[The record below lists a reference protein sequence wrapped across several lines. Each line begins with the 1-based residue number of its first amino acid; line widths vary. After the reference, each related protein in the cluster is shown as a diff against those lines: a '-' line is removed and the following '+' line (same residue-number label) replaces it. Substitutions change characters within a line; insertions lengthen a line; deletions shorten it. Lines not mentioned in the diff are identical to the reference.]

1 MQNGERFI
9 TKIDAIKKEI
19 ESRHIRE
26 FNKLYRRIG
35 NDLINIVTN
44 SGSVDFQ
51 TIIQNY
57 KPDYIYIFRRIFQD
71 SKESGMGFEIR
82 SQFNFNKRNIIE
94 LKSVELKSVE
104 LKSVEVPKEEQDK
117 VNNKFDILYT
127 LLVNNKTEQLANDDF
142 IQSEATYFENAYK
155 NAQGDYI
162 SDVNKIKEE
171 TNKLRNELLFLA
183 GATLI
188 SEIQKRKTKQ
198 KRLEVLDKQ
207 LERVQQDAKT
217 ETVKKFKNQLE
228 KKIPIRSQSNAEYG
242 TGKASGEIRN
252 AEYQAVKESG
262 ASEVAKPKLVTFTT
276 GKLLIDRVKK
286 IWWEKSQFIRG
297 AKPRDNHRAISGSQS
312 NEQGNFFVS
321 YYEIPHP
328 RHESLP
334 ASESVRCRCEV
345 EYIVD

>member
-1 MQNGERFI
+1 MQNGEHFI
-9 TKIDAIKKEI
+9 FKIDAIKKEI
-19 ESRHIRE
+19 ENRHTRE

-71 SKESGMGFEIR
+71 AKDSGMGFEIR

-94 LKSVELKSVE
+94 LKSVEV
-104 LKSVEVPKEEQDK
+104 KSVEVPTEEQDK

-127 LLVNNKTEQLANDDF
+127 LLVNNKTEELASDEF
-142 IQSEATYFENAYK
+142 IQSEATYFENAY
-155 NAQGDYI
+155 NDAQGDYI
-162 SDVNKIKEE
+162 NDVNKLKEE
-171 TNKLRNELLFLA
+171 TSKLRNELLFLA
-183 GATLI
+183 GARLI
-188 SEIQKRKTKQ
+188 SEIAKRKAKQ

-207 LERVQQDAKT
+207 LERVQKNAKT

-228 KKIPIRSQSNAEYG
+228 KKIPTRSQSNAEYG
-242 TGKASGEIRN
+242 TGKASSEIRN
-252 AEYQAVKESG
+252 TEYQAVKESG
-262 ASEVAKPKLVTFTT
+262 ASEVVKPNLVTFVR

-297 AKPRDNHRAISGSQS
+297 AKPRQNHLYISGSQS
-312 NEQGNFFVS
+312 NNQGNFFVGG
-321 YYEIPHP
+321 YEVPTP

-334 ASESVRCRCEV
+334 AKESVRCRCEI
-345 EYIVD
+345 EYVVD

>member
-9 TKIDAIKKEI
+9 FKIDAKKKEI
-19 ESRHIRE
+19 ENRHIRE

-71 SKESGMGFEIR
+71 AKESGMGFEIR

-94 LKSVELKSVE
+94 LKSVEI
-104 LKSVEVPKEEQDK
+104 PKAEQDK

-127 LLVNNKTEQLANDDF
+127 LLINNKTEQLASDDF
-142 IQSEATYFENAYK
+142 IQSEATYFENAY
-155 NAQGDYI
+155 NDAQGDYT
-162 SDVNKIKEE
+162 SDVNKLKDE

-183 GATLI
+183 GARLI
-188 SEIQKRKTKQ
+188 SEIAKRKAKQ

-207 LERVQQDAKT
+207 LEKIQKDAKT

-228 KKIPIRSQSNAEYG
+228 KKIPTRSQSNAEYG
-242 TGKASGEIRN
+242 TGKASSEIRN
-252 AEYQAVKESG
+252 AEYQAIKESG
-262 ASEVAKPKLVTFTT
+262 ASEVAKPSPFTFTR
-276 GKLLIDRVKK
+276 GKLLIDRIKK
-286 IWWEKSQFIRG
+286 TWWDKTQFIAG
-297 AKPRDNHRAISGSQS
+297 AKPRDNHLAISGSQS
-312 NEQGNFFVS
+312 NSQGNFFVGG
-321 YYEIPHP
+321 YEVPTP

-334 ASESVRCRCEV
+334 LKESVRCRCEV
-345 EYIVD
+345 EYVVD

>member
-9 TKIDAIKKEI
+9 FKIDAIKKEI

-71 SKESGMGFEIR
+71 AKESGMGFEIR

-94 LKSVELKSVE
+94 LKSVEI
-104 LKSVEVPKEEQDK
+104 PKAEQDK

-127 LLVNNKTEQLANDDF
+127 LLINNKTEQLASDDF
-142 IQSEATYFENAYK
+142 IQSEATYFENAY
-155 NAQGDYI
+155 NDAQGDYT
-162 SDVNKIKEE
+162 SDVNKLKDE

-183 GATLI
+183 GARLI
-188 SEIQKRKTKQ
+188 SEIAKRKAKQ

-207 LERVQQDAKT
+207 LERVQKDAKT
-217 ETVKKFKNQLE
+217 ETVKTFKNQLE
-228 KKIPIRSQSNAEYG
+228 KKIPTRSQSNAEYG
-242 TGKASGEIRN
+242 TGKASSEIRN
-252 AEYQAVKESG
+252 AEYQAIKESG
-262 ASEVAKPKLVTFTT
+262 ASEVAKPSPFTFTR
-276 GKLLIDRVKK
+276 GKLLIDRIKK
-286 IWWEKSQFIRG
+286 TWWDKTQFIAG
-297 AKPRDNHRAISGSQS
+297 AKPRDNHLAISGSQS
-312 NEQGNFFVS
+312 NNQGNFFVGG
-321 YYEIPHP
+321 YEVPTP

-334 ASESVRCRCEV
+334 AKESVRCRCEV
-345 EYIVD
+345 EYVVD

>member
-9 TKIDAIKKEI
+9 FKIDAKKKEI
-19 ESRHIRE
+19 ENRHTRE

-44 SGSVDFQ
+44 SGSVDFK

-71 SKESGMGFEIR
+71 ARESGMGFEIR
-82 SQFNFNKRNIIE
+82 SQFNFNKSNII
-94 LKSVELKSVE
+94 E

-142 IQSEATYFENAYK
+142 IQSEATYFENAY
-155 NAQGDYI
+155 NDAQGDYTN
-162 SDVNKIKEE
+162 DVNKIKEE

-183 GATLI
+183 GARLI
-188 SEIQKRKTKQ
+188 SEIAKRKAKQ

-207 LERVQQDAKT
+207 LERIQKDAKT
-217 ETVKKFKNQLE
+217 ETVKTFKNQLE
-228 KKIPIRSQSNAEYG
+228 KKIPTRSQSNAEYG
-242 TGKASGEIRN
+242 TGKASSEIRN
-252 AEYQAVKESG
+252 AEYQAIKESG
-262 ASEVAKPKLVTFTT
+262 ASEVAKPSPFTFTR
-276 GKLLIDRVKK
+276 GKLLIDRIKK
-286 IWWEKSQFIRG
+286 TWWDKTQFIAG
-297 AKPRDNHRAISGSQS
+297 AKPRDNHLAISGSQS
-312 NEQGNFFVS
+312 NSQGNFFVGG
-321 YYEIPHP
+321 YEVPTP

-334 ASESVRCRCEV
+334 LKESVRCRCEV
-345 EYIVD
+345 EYVVD

>member
-9 TKIDAIKKEI
+9 FEIDARKKEI
-19 ESRHIRE
+19 ENRHIRE

-44 SGSVDFQ
+44 SASVNFK

-71 SKESGMGFEIR
+71 AKESGMGFEIR

-94 LKSVELKSVE
+94 LKSI
-104 LKSVEVPKEEQDK
+104 EVLTEEQDK

-127 LLVNNKTEQLANDDF
+127 LLINNKTEQLANDDF
-142 IQSEATYFENAYK
+142 IQSEATYFENAY
-155 NAQGDYI
+155 NDAQGDYTN
-162 SDVNKIKEE
+162 DVNKLKEE
-171 TNKLRNELLFLA
+171 TNKLRNELLLLA

-188 SEIQKRKTKQ
+188 SEIAKRKAKQ
-198 KRLEVLDKQ
+198 KRLEALDKQ
-207 LERVQQDAKT
+207 LERVQKDAKT
-217 ETVKKFKNQLE
+217 ETIKKFKNQLE
-228 KKIPIRSQSNAEYG
+228 KKIPTRSQSNAEYG
-242 TGKASGEIRN
+242 TGKASSEVRN
-252 AEYQAVKESG
+252 AEYQAIKESG
-262 ASEVAKPKLVTFTT
+262 ASEAVKPNLVTFTT

-312 NEQGNFFVS
+312 NSQGNFFVS
-321 YYEIPHP
+321 GYEVPTP

-334 ASESVRCRCEV
+334 ASESVRCRCEI

>member
-9 TKIDAIKKEI
+9 FKIDAKKKEI

-71 SKESGMGFEIR
+71 AKESGMGFEIR
-82 SQFNFNKRNIIE
+82 SQFNFNKRHIIE

-104 LKSVEVPKEEQDK
+104 VPTEEQDK

-127 LLVNNKTEQLANDDF
+127 LLVNNKTEQLASDEF
-142 IQSEATYFENAYK
+142 IQSEATYFENAY
-155 NAQGDYI
+155 NDAQGDYT
-162 SDVNKIKEE
+162 SYVSKLKEE

-188 SEIQKRKTKQ
+188 SEIAKRKAKQ

-207 LERVQQDAKT
+207 LEKIQKDAKT
-217 ETVKKFKNQLE
+217 ETVKNFKNQLE
-228 KKIPIRSQSNAEYG
+228 KKIPTRSQSNAEYG
-242 TGKASGEIRN
+242 TGKASSEIRN
-252 AEYQAVKESG
+252 AEYQAIKESG
-262 ASEVAKPKLVTFTT
+262 ASEVAKPSPFTFTR

-286 IWWEKSQFIRG
+286 IWWDKSQFIAG
-297 AKPRDNHRAISGSQS
+297 AKPRQNHLAISGSQS
-312 NEQGNFFVS
+312 NGQGNFFVS
-321 YYEIPHP
+321 GYEVPTP
-328 RHESLP
+328 RDESLP
-334 ASESVRCRCEV
+334 RSETARCRCEV

>member
-19 ESRHIRE
+19 EARHIRE

-44 SGSVDFQ
+44 SGTVDF
-51 TIIQNY
+51 TAIIQNY

-71 SKESGMGFEIR
+71 AKESGMGFEIR
-82 SQFNFNKRNIIE
+82 EQFNFNKRNIIE

-104 LKSVEVPKEEQDK
+104 VPTEEQDK

-127 LLVNNKTEQLANDDF
+127 LLVNNKTEQLANNDF

-162 SDVNKIKEE
+162 TDVNKIKEE

-188 SEIQKRKTKQ
+188 SEIQKRKAKQ

-217 ETVKKFKNQLE
+217 ETVKKFKSQLE

-242 TGKASGEIRN
+242 TGKASSEIRN

-321 YYEIPHP
+321 YYEVPHP

-334 ASESVRCRCEV
+334 ASESVHCRCEV
-345 EYIVD
+345 EYVVD

>member
-1 MQNGERFI
+1 MQNGKRFI
-9 TKIDAIKKEI
+9 FKIDAIKKEI

-51 TIIQNY
+51 TTIQNY

-71 SKESGMGFEIR
+71 AKESGMGFEIR

-94 LKSVELKSVE
+94 LKSVEI
-104 LKSVEVPKEEQDK
+104 PKEEQDK

-127 LLVNNKTEQLANDDF
+127 LLINNKTEQLANDDF
-142 IQSEATYFENAYK
+142 IQSEATYFGNVYNDAL
-155 NAQGDYI
+155 GDYTD
-162 SDVNKIKEE
+162 DVSKLKDES
-171 TNKLRNELLFLA
+171 NKLRNELLFLA

-188 SEIQKRKTKQ
+188 SEIAKRKAKQ

-207 LERVQQDAKT
+207 LERIQKDAKT

-228 KKIPIRSQSNAEYG
+228 KKIPTRSQSNAEYG
-242 TGKASGEIRN
+242 TGQASSEIRN
-252 AEYQAVKESG
+252 AEYQAIKESG
-262 ASEVAKPKLVTFTT
+262 ATEVAKPSTFTFT
-276 GKLLIDRVKK
+276 RGRLLIDRIKK
-286 IWWEKSQFIRG
+286 TWWEKSQFIAG
-297 AKPRDNHRAISGSQS
+297 AKPRQNHLAISGSQS
-312 NEQGNFFVS
+312 NNQGNFFVGG
-321 YYEIPHP
+321 YEVPTP

-334 ASESVRCRCEV
+334 RSETARCRCEV
-345 EYIVD
+345 EYIVS

>member
-19 ESRHIRE
+19 EARHIRE

-44 SGSVDFQ
+44 SGSIDF
-51 TIIQNY
+51 TAIIQNY

-71 SKESGMGFEIR
+71 AKESGMGFEIR
-82 SQFNFNKRNIIE
+82 SQFNFNKRNII
-94 LKSVELKSVE
+94 ELKSVE

-127 LLVNNKTEQLANDDF
+127 LLVNNKTEQLANNDF

-162 SDVNKIKEE
+162 TDINKIKEE

-188 SEIQKRKTKQ
+188 SEIQKRKAKQ

-217 ETVKKFKNQLE
+217 ETVKKFKSQLE

-262 ASEVAKPKLVTFTT
+262 ALEVAKPNLVTFTT

-297 AKPRDNHRAISGSQS
+297 AKPRQNHLYVSGNQS
-312 NEQGNFFVS
+312 NNQGNFFVAG
-321 YYEIPHP
+321 YEIPHP

-345 EYIVD
+345 EYVVD

>member
-9 TKIDAIKKEI
+9 FKIDAIKKEI
-19 ESRHIRE
+19 EARHIRE

-44 SGSVDFQ
+44 SGSVDFRK
-51 TIIQNY
+51 IIQNY

-71 SKESGMGFEIR
+71 AKESGMGFEIR
-82 SQFNFNKRNIIE
+82 KQFNFNKRNII
-94 LKSVELKSVE
+94 E

-127 LLVNNKTEQLANDDF
+127 LLINNKTEQLANDDF

-162 SDVNKIKEE
+162 TDVNKIKEE
-171 TNKLRNELLFLA
+171 ISKLRNELLILA

-217 ETVKKFKNQLE
+217 ETIKKFKSQLE

-242 TGKASGEIRN
+242 TGQASSEIRN

-262 ASEVAKPKLVTFTT
+262 ASEIAKPKLSTIITT
-276 GKLLIDRVKK
+276 KLLIDRVKK
-286 IWWEKSQFIRG
+286 IWWEKSQLIRG
-297 AKPRDNHRAISGSQS
+297 SKPRKNHITMSGTQS

-321 YYEIPHP
+321 YYEVPHP

-334 ASESVRCRCEV
+334 ASESVNCRCEV
-345 EYIVD
+345 EYVVD

>member
-9 TKIDAIKKEI
+9 FKIDAKKKEI
-19 ESRHIRE
+19 ENRHIRE

-44 SGSVDFQ
+44 SGSVDFK

-71 SKESGMGFEIR
+71 ARESGMGFEIR
-82 SQFNFNKRNIIE
+82 SQFNFNKSNII
-94 LKSVELKSVE
+94 E

-142 IQSEATYFENAYK
+142 IQSEATYFENAY
-155 NAQGDYI
+155 NDAQGDYTN
-162 SDVNKIKEE
+162 DVNKIKEE

-183 GATLI
+183 GARLI
-188 SEIQKRKTKQ
+188 SEIAKRKAKQ

-207 LERVQQDAKT
+207 LERIQKDAKT
-217 ETVKKFKNQLE
+217 ETVKTFKNQLE
-228 KKIPIRSQSNAEYG
+228 KKIPTRSQSNAEYG
-242 TGKASGEIRN
+242 TGKASSEIRN
-252 AEYQAVKESG
+252 AEYQAIKESG
-262 ASEVAKPKLVTFTT
+262 ASEVAKPSPFTFTR
-276 GKLLIDRVKK
+276 GKLLIDRIKK
-286 IWWEKSQFIRG
+286 TWWDKTQFIAG
-297 AKPRDNHRAISGSQS
+297 AKPRDNHLAISGSQS
-312 NEQGNFFVS
+312 NSQGNFFVGG
-321 YYEIPHP
+321 YEVPTP

-334 ASESVRCRCEV
+334 LKESVRCRCEV
-345 EYIVD
+345 EYVVD